1 MTTTAL
7 RTCPLC
13 EATCGL
19 VLELDDDRI
28 TRVTGDP
35 EHPLSRGYICPKGAA
50 LGQLDDDPD
59 RLTRPRIRQGDDW
72 REVDW
77 DEAFT
82 FIDERLAEVDE
93 RHGRS
98 SVGLYLGNPNVHT
111 LAGQLYG
118 RVFRQALRP
127 GVFTTASTVDQMPKH
142 RSCAE
147 LFGDPLAVPV
157 PDIDRTDL
165 LVVVGGNPL
174 MSNGSMW
181 TVPDV
186 PQRLKDLR
194 GRGGRLVVVDPR
206 RSRTAARA
214 DQHLAI
220 RPGTDALLLAG
231 LAHTLLDEDLAD
243 LGDLAPHVVGL
254 DQVRDA
260 LAPFSPEAVA
270 GACGLDASAIRTL
283 ARDLAAADHAVVY
296 GRIGTTT
303 TPHGT
308 LASWLV
314 DVCNLLTG
322 NLDRPG
328 GAMFARPWHEDRSG
342 RPPQGFGRFHS
353 RVSGHPEILGEFPAA
368 ALAEE
373 IDTPGDGQLHA
384 MFCVAGNPVLSTPD
398 GARLDAALG
407 TLDLL
412 VCVDPYVTATSRRA
426 HVILPPP
433 PARYRGHADMAFAAL
448 AIRNVLHY
456 TPPALPLPDGMLG
469 EEDILLRLT
478 AIAQGAGPQVD
489 AADADE
495 LVAAGLAG
503 QLASRARRAHGGPRR
518 ARAARCRRA
527 PPRSRTA
534 PRPAAA
540 IGPVR
545 RRLRRRPLRLVAR
558 PRWPSTPTAWTS
570 VPFSRGSPTC

>member
-1 MTTTAL
+1 MPTTAL

-19 VLELDDDRI
+19 VLQLDGDRI
-28 TRVTGDP
+28 TKVTGDP

-50 LGQLDDDPD
+50 LAELDHDPD
-59 RLTRPRIRQGDDW
+59 RLTTPRIREGGTW
-72 REVDW
+72 REVSW
-77 DEAFT
+77 DEAFA
-82 FIDERLAEVDE
+82 FVDERLRAVHEA
-93 RHGRS
+93 HGRDA
-98 SVGLYLGNPNVHT
+98 VGLYLGNPNVHT
-111 LAGQLYG
+111 LAGQLYA

-165 LVVVGGNPL
+165 LVVIGGNPL

-186 PQRLKDLR
+186 PARIAELR
-194 GRGGRLVVVDPR
+194 RRGGRLVVVDPR

-220 RPGTDALLLAG
+220 RPGTDALLLAAM
-231 LAHTLLDEDLAD
+231 AHTLFAEDLVD
-243 LGDLAPHVVGL
+243 LGDVAEHVVGVEE
-254 DQVRDA
+254 VREA
-260 LAPFSPEAVA
+260 VEAFSPEAVA
-270 GACGLDASAIRTL
+270 DACGIEASSI
-283 ARDLAAADHAVVY
+283 RDLARQVAAAERAVVY

-314 DVCNLLTG
+314 DVCNVLTG

-342 RPPQGFGRFHS
+342 RPPQAFGRFHS
-353 RVSGHPEILGEFPAA
+353 RVSGHAEVLGEYPVA

-373 IDTPGDGQLHA
+373 IDTPGEGQLRA
-384 MFCVAGNPVLSTPD
+384 LVCVAGNPVLSTPD
-398 GARLDAALG
+398 GARLDAALAS
-407 TLDLL
+407 LDLL
-412 VCVDPYVTATSRRA
+412 VCVDPYVTATSRLA
-426 HVILPPP
+426 DVILPPP
-433 PARYRGHADMAFAAL
+433 PARYRGHADIAFAAL
-448 AIRNVLHY
+448 AIRNVLQY

-478 AIAQGAGPQVD
+478 AIAEGAGPDVPVD
-489 AADADE
+489 
-495 LVAAGLAG
+495 
-503 QLASRARRAHGGPRR
+503 Q
-518 ARAARCRRA
+518 AARGDGPGLPA
-527 PPRSRTA
+527 GVPPD
-534 PRPAAA
+534 RPH
-540 IGPVR
+540 R
-545 RRLRRRPLRLVAR
+545 
-558 PRWPSTPTAWTS
+558 
-570 VPFSRGSPTC
+570 